1 VIGEYSDVIHLI
13 QNTRPI
19 DLQFSKK
26 IGDSL
31 LDKAPLGSQ
40 MDEPAHDHANSAT
53 LAPVAL
59 PAATPSTVSTGQPGR
74 LRRMSLSLGNK
85 SVSDKEAVAR
95 NAMNA
100 LVSCS
105 IESANEVATV
115 VSMKPPQNGVDLDL
129 HRVGIELRMA
139 EIQQRVAQA
148 EKSFRDRCFVLPD
161 ESRVQ
166 LEAELN
172 ELLKSR

>member
-1 VIGEYSDVIHLI
+1 
-13 QNTRPI
+13 
-19 DLQFSKK
+19 
-26 IGDSL
+26 
-31 LDKAPLGSQ
+31 
-40 MDEPAHDHANSAT
+40 
-53 LAPVAL
+53 
-59 PAATPSTVSTGQPGR
+59 
-74 LRRMSLSLGNK
+74 
-85 SVSDKEAVAR
+85 
-95 NAMNA
+95 MNA

-105 IESANEVATV
+105 IESAHEVATV